1 MSSIPN
7 IYNEGRECLKNL
19 ETPDLDA
26 RILLCYSMGLSDI
39 EFLTSPDK
47 VLLSSQVKRYR
58 RLIERRLQGVPVAY
72 LTGIKEFWSL
82 TFHVSRGVLIP
93 RPETEQIIEC
103 VLEEKAGNEEVI
115 VDLCTGSGN
124 IAISLAKEIPD
135 CTVFAVDVSRKV
147 LWTARQ
153 NASRLETPN
162 VHFLKGSLFQPLRK
176 LSLER
181 KCDFIVSNPP
191 YVGAEQWHSLPDGI
205 RLFEPKS
212 ALVSGDSG
220 FEIIDQIVRES
231 PVFLKPHGKL
241 VFEIGIGQ
249 RDRALSLFGEEWGDA
264 ACLKDLS
271 GIPRIITA
279 TLK

>member
-1 MSSIPN
+1 M
-7 IYNEGRECLKNL
+7 G
-19 ETPDLDA
+19 TPDLDA
-26 RILLCYSMGLSDI
+26 RILLCYSAGLSEI

-82 TFHVSRGVLIP
+82 TFRVNRGVLVP

-103 VLEEKAGNEEVI
+103 ILEEKTGKEEI
-115 VDLCTGSGN
+115 LVDLCTGSGN
-124 IAISLAKEIPD
+124 IAVSLAKENPGF
-135 CTVFAVDVSRKV
+135 TVFAVDVSRKA
-147 LWTARQ
+147 LRTARQ
-153 NASRLETPN
+153 NASSLETPN
-162 VHFLKGSLFQPLRK
+162 VRFLKGSLFQPLRR
-176 LSLER
+176 LGLER
-181 KCDFIVSNPP
+181 RCDFIVSNPP
-191 YVGAEQWHSLPDGI
+191 YVRTEQWSLLPDGV
-205 RLFEPKS
+205 RLFEPKT

-231 PVFLKPHGKL
+231 PVFLKPRGKL

-249 RDRALSLFGEEWGDA
+249 RDGALSFFGDEWGDVS
-264 ACLKDLS
+264 CLKDLS

-279 TLK
+279 RLK